1 MHYVKRDVYM
11 DKKYNVPFVNKF
23 LKTDKLLPSER
34 NNIPQAVLVLE
45 NSQLPGGMNIT
56 SENY

>member
-1 MHYVKRDVYM
+1 M